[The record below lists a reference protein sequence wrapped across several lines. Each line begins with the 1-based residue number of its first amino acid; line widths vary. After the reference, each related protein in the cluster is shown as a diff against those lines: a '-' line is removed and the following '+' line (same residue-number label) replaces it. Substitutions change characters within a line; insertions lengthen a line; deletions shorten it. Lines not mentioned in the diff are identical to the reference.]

1 MSDSKIRHLAHEI
14 LTLKE
19 EEREELAEKVLPV
32 LLLTREG
39 LEGIDQAL
47 GALSDQELAAL
58 VDRARSRNRDVPDQT
73 IAAVIGEALRAARAT
88 SRS

>member
-1 MSDSKIRHLAHEI
+1 MGDSKVRHLAQEI
-14 LTLKE
+14 LSLKK
-19 EEREELAEKVLPV
+19 EEREELAEQVLPL

-47 GALSDQELAAL
+47 RALSDHELAAL
-58 VDRARSRNRDVPDQT
+58 VERARSRNRDIPDQT
-73 IAAVIGEALRAARAT
+73 IAAVIGEALRAARAA